1 LLETR
6 YVIER
11 LAADITTVPLAETH
25 VLARW
30 RTEAATACRAAL
42 QPAGPDNSASSQI
55 DAH

>member
-6 YVIER
+6 YVIVR